1 VGNCVHSSW
10 FINMFRAVR
19 FLCGHFWTIVL
30 PFVIVLSV
38 LLFTAYDYPV
48 GALMSCMVF
57 TLIYPNNMTYVLYP
71 IK

>member
-1 VGNCVHSSW
+1 MV
-10 FINMFRAVR
+10 RAVR

-38 LLFTAYDYPV
+38 HLFTVYDYPV
-48 GALMSCMVF
+48 GALISCMVF
-57 TLIYPNNMTYVLYP
+57 TLIYPNNMAYALYT